1 MNIRKLAWRNII
13 SNPFNTTLSVLLM
26 TFGVAIISLL
36 LLLNNQIEKQL
47 QNNLRGID
55 MVIGA
60 KGSPLQLIL
69 SSVYHIDNPT
79 GNISFKEAD
88 KLTKNPMVDLTI
100 PLSYGDSYNG
110 FRIVGTTSQYP
121 ELYEAELKEGHL
133 WNQSMEVVVGSM
145 VSQIANL
152 NIGDK
157 FFGTHGFGE
166 SGHVHDNHYYKVV
179 GILKESNSVIDKLII
194 TDIKSVWEVHN
205 PTTETDE
212 SHSCE
217 HHDHNSHQE
226 HKCSDEIHNPTTE
239 TDESHSCEHH
249 DHNSHQEHKCSDEIH
264 KDDLY
269 MSDGFMITSMLV
281 GFKNPVGFIQLPRKV
296 NETTNLQAAMP
307 VFEINRLTNLLGFGV
322 QTINLIA
329 LIIILVSGLSI
340 FISLYNS
347 LKKRRYELALIRV
360 HGATK
365 WQLIKLVLLEGLA
378 LSFMGT
384 IFGLLISRLILFL
397 TPILANQN
405 QVLNSFEFGVIADEL
420 WLFLIALF
428 IGLLAS
434 LIPAILTYK
443 INIPKILSNA

>member
-1 MNIRKLAWRNII
+1 MNIRRLAWRNII
-13 SNPFNTTLSVLLM
+13 YNPFTTILSILLM
-26 TFGVAIISLL
+26 TFGVGVISLI
-36 LLLNNQIEKQL
+36 LLLNSQIDKQL

-79 GNISFKEAD
+79 GNISFKEVD
-88 KLTKNPMVDLTI
+88 KLTKNSMIDFTI

-121 ELYEAELKEGHL
+121 KLYEADLYKGNL
-133 WNQSMEVVVGSM
+133 WTRSMEVVIGSM
-145 VSQIANL
+145 VADITDL

-157 FFGTHGFGE
+157 FCGTHGLGE
-166 SGHVHDNHYYKVV
+166 EGHLHDNYYYEVV
-179 GILKESNSVIDKLII
+179 GILKKSNSVIDKLIL

-205 PTTETDE
+205 PKTEKNET
-212 SHSCE
+212 HSCT

-226 HKCSDEIHNPTTE
+226 DKCLDEIHN
-239 TDESHSCEHH
+239 DELYI
-249 DHNSHQEHKCSDEIH
+249 SDV
-264 KDDLY
+264 
-269 MSDGFMITSMLV
+269 FMITSMLV
-281 GFKNPVGFIQLPRKV
+281 GFKSPMGFVQLPRKI

-307 VFEINRLTNLLGFGV
+307 IFEINRLTNLLGIGV

-365 WQLIKLVLLEGLA
+365 WQLIKLVFLEGLT
-378 LSFMGT
+378 LSFLGT
-384 IFGLLISRLILFL
+384 SFGLLISRLILFL
-397 TPILANQN
+397 TSFLVNQK
-405 QVLNSFEFGVIADEL
+405 QMLDSFELGLIIDEL

-428 IGLLAS
+428 IGLIAS

>member
-1 MNIRKLAWRNII
+1 MNIRRLAWKNII
-13 SNPFNTTLSVLLM
+13 YNPFNTILSILLM
-26 TFGVAIISLL
+26 TFGVGIISLL
-36 LLLNNQIEKQL
+36 LLLNNQIDKQL

-79 GNISFKEAD
+79 GNISFKEVE
-88 KLTKNPMVDLTI
+88 KLTKNPMIDFTI

-121 ELYEAELKEGHL
+121 KLYEVDLHEGNL
-133 WNQSMEVVVGSM
+133 WIESMEVVIGSM
-145 VSQIANL
+145 VAEITDL
-152 NIGDK
+152 EIGDK
-157 FFGTHGFGE
+157 FYGTHGLTDD
-166 SGHVHDNHYYKVV
+166 GHLHDNHYYEVV
-179 GILKESNSVIDKLII
+179 GIFKKSNSVIDKLII
-194 TDIKSVWEVHN
+194 TDVKSVWEVHN
-205 PTTETDE
+205 PKTEKNET
-212 SHSCE
+212 HSCTD
-217 HHDHNSHQE
+217 HDHNHHQDQ
-226 HKCSDEIHNPTTE
+226 CLDDIHNE
-239 TDESHSCEHH
+239 
-249 DHNSHQEHKCSDEIH
+249 NI
-264 KDDLY
+264 Y
-269 MSDGFMITSMLV
+269 MSDGFMITSVLV
-281 GFKNPVGFIQLPRKV
+281 RFKNPMGFVQLPRKI

-365 WQLIKLVLLEGLA
+365 WQLIKLVFLEGLT
-378 LSFMGT
+378 LSFLGT
-384 IFGLLISRLILFL
+384 FFGLLVSRLILFL
-397 TPILANQN
+397 ISFLSNQK
-405 QVLNSFEFGVIADEL
+405 QMLDSFEIGFVFDEL

-428 IGLLAS
+428 IGLIAS
-434 LIPAILTYK
+434 LIPAVLIYK

>member
-226 HKCSDEIHNPTTE
+226 HKCSDEIH
-239 TDESHSCEHH
+239 
-249 DHNSHQEHKCSDEIH
+249 

>member
-1 MNIRKLAWRNII
+1 MNIRRLAWRNII

-26 TFGVAIISLL
+26 TFGVGIISLL

-121 ELYEAELKEGHL
+121 ELYEADLKEGNL
-133 WNQSMEVVVGSM
+133 WSQSMEVVVGSM
-145 VSQIANL
+145 VSQITNL

-157 FFGTHGFGE
+157 FCGTHGLGE
-166 SGHVHDNHYYKVV
+166 NGHVHDNHYYEVV
-179 GILKESNSVIDKLII
+179 GILKESNSVIDRLII

-205 PTTETDE
+205 PTTETDKN
-212 SHSCE
+212 HSCE
-217 HHDHNSHQE
+217 HHGHNHNSHQE
-226 HKCSDEIHNPTTE
+226 HKCSD
-239 TDESHSCEHH
+239 DV
-249 DHNSHQEHKCSDEIH
+249 HKQ
-264 KDDLY
+264 DLY

-378 LSFMGT
+378 LSFLGT
-384 IFGLLISRLILFL
+384 IFGLLISRSILFL
-397 TPILANQN
+397 TPLLANQN
-405 QVLNSFEFGVIADEL
+405 QVLNSFGFGLITDEL

>member
-1 MNIRKLAWRNII
+1 MNIRRLAWINII
-13 SNPFNTTLSVLLM
+13 SNPFNTTLSILLM
-26 TFGVAIISLL
+26 TFGVGIISLL
-36 LLLNNQIEKQL
+36 LLLNNQIEKQF

-55 MVIGA
+55 MVVGA

-79 GNISFKEAD
+79 GNISFKEVD
-88 KLTKNPMVDLTI
+88 KLTKNSMIDFTI

-110 FRIVGTTSQYP
+110 FRIVGTTPQYP
-121 ELYEAELKEGHL
+121 KLYEADLNEGNL
-133 WNQSMEVVVGSM
+133 WSQSMEVVIGSL
-145 VSQIANL
+145 VAGITEL
-152 NIGDK
+152 KIGDK
-157 FFGTHGFGE
+157 FFGTHGFGAD
-166 SGHVHDNHYYKVV
+166 GHLHDSHYYEVV
-179 GILKESNSVIDKLII
+179 GILKQSNSVIDKLII

-205 PTTETDE
+205 PATEKDE
-212 SHSCE
+212 IHLCD
-217 HHDHNSHQE
+217 HHDHHGHE
-226 HKCSDEIHNPTTE
+226 EDKCSHDTHNNDLYT
-239 TDESHSCEHH
+239 
-249 DHNSHQEHKCSDEIH
+249 SDE
-264 KDDLY
+264 
-269 MSDGFMITSMLV
+269 FMITSMLIR
-281 GFKNPVGFIQLPRKV
+281 FKSPVGFVQLPRKI
-296 NETTNLQAAMP
+296 NETSSLQAAMP
-307 VFEINRLTNLLGFGV
+307 VFEINRLTNLLGFGI

-365 WQLIKLVLLEGLA
+365 LQLIKLVFLEGLS
-378 LSFMGT
+378 LSVLGT

-397 TPILANQN
+397 ISFLVNQK
-405 QVLNSFEFGVIADEL
+405 QMMNSFEFGLIANEL

-434 LIPAILTYK
+434 LIPAFLTYK